1 MNLWKD
7 KKILITGHTGFKGS
21 WLSLVLKSFGAK
33 LYGLSKSSKAG
44 IYEDLNLNNIFEE
57 ESFLDISNNPEK
69 LGMFIQKINPEIVF
83 HLAAQS
89 LVPYAYHNP
98 KETYETNIIGTYN
111 VLEKSNKVENIKVIV
126 ISTTDKVY
134 LNSEKWNSEDD
145 DLGGREPYST
155 SKVATEFIIDDFKNI
170 FSRNDLNISIVRS
183 GNVIGGGDRAEKR
196 LLNDLIYSII
206 NKKTMHIR
214 NPNGIRPW
222 QDILDSV
229 SGYLKVGEYTFQKN
243 VSEIFNL
250 NSKPNNEY
258 TVERIINDFINIW
271 GSDVDLSI
279 NEEKNLNESEILRLD
294 STKAEKILKWTPKI
308 SLEESLTNIVKWE
321 KDNIENKA
329 MDTSLEQIQD
339 YFFN

>member
-21 WLSLVLKSFGAK
+21 WLSLVLKSFDAK

-44 IYEDLNLNNIFEE
+44 IYEDLNLSNIFEKE
-57 ESFLDISNNPEK
+57 EFLDIHKNPEK
-69 LGMFIQKINPEIVF
+69 LEMFLQRINPEIVF

-111 VLEKSNKVENIKVIV
+111 VLQKSNTIESIKVIV
-126 ISTTDKVY
+126 VSTTDKVY
-134 LNSEKWNSEDD
+134 LNSEKWNSEGDE
-145 DLGGREPYST
+145 LGGREPYST

-170 FSRNDLNISIVRS
+170 FSRKDLNISIVRS

-206 NKKTMHIR
+206 NQKTMHIR

-229 SGYLKVGEYTFQKN
+229 SGYMKVGEYTYQKN

-258 TVERIINDFINIW
+258 TVEKIINDFVNIW
-271 GSDVDLSI
+271 GSEIDLI
-279 NEEKNLNESEILRLD
+279 VNEEKNLNESEILRLD
-294 STKAEKILKWTPKI
+294 STKAEKILNWSPKI
-308 SLEESLTNIVKWE
+308 SLEESLSNIVKWE
-321 KDNIENKA
+321 KDNIDNKA
-329 MDTSLEQIQD
+329 METSLEQIQS
-339 YFFN
+339 YFCN